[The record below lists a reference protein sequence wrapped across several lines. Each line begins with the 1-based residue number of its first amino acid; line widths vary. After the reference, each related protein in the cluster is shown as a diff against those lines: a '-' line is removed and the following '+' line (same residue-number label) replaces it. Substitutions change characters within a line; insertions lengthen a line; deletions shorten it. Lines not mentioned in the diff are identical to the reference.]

1 MMNVNSALFFV
12 AKDFIPGRAYFALF
26 YVPFAF
32 EILKSLLG
40 IFTSKKKNKQEIN
53 DKLLSSGAYLYTSLN
68 IDRLVN
74 EFLGDKN
81 IVVIARNPYL
91 FEKYE
96 IPILWPSKV
105 ENENAI
111 SPAHL
116 ERILHWAVTSIKSED
131 ALIID
136 GVEYLILENGFESV
150 FRFLV
155 NLKDHI
161 LLRNSILVLVV
172 DERALEEKHAF
183 LLQREFK
190 KIL

>member
-1 MMNVNSALFFV
+1 MSIDFALFFF
-12 AKDFIPGRAYFALF
+12 AKGIIPGEVYFGFF
-26 YVPFAF
+26 YVPFALG
-32 EILKSLLG
+32 ILKNLLG
-40 IFTSKKKNKQEIN
+40 IFTSKNKQETN
-53 DKLLSSGAYLYTSLN
+53 DKLLSFGAYLYPSLN

-81 IVVIARNPYL
+81 VVAIARNPHL

-96 IPILWPSKV
+96 IPILWLSKV
-105 ENENAI
+105 EKENAI
-111 SPAHL
+111 SPTHL
-116 ERILHWAVTSIKSED
+116 ERIHHWVVTSIKSED

-136 GVEYLILENGFESV
+136 GVEYLILENGFEPT
-150 FRFLV
+150 FKFLL

-190 KIL
+190 KII